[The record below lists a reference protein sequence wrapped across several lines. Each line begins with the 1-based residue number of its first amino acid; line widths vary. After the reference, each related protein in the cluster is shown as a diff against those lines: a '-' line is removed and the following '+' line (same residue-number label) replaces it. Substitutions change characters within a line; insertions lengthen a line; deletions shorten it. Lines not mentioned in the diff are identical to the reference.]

1 MDSKLNSILDQIN
14 SDAPIH
20 GSIPFWS
27 WNDLLEEGELRRQ
40 IRDMKALGMRGFF
53 MHARGGLETEY
64 MSEAWFDA
72 VRVCVDEA
80 KKLGMEAW
88 AYDENGWPSGFAG
101 GELLKDPKNHAC
113 GLVCETVSEFPP
125 ESEDLLGVYAV
136 SELGAVRLVAP
147 NGSDEYVVIRRERD
161 FSYVDT
167 MNPEVTEKFIQ
178 ATHERYLKE
187 LGDDFGKTMPGFFT
201 DEPQYFRW
209 GTPWSDSF
217 LTTFQERF
225 DYDVLEN
232 LPAIFMDYRDAEIYR
247 YDYFLHCS
255 RSYYEGFMKPIY
267 DWCEAHGVQLTG
279 HGIEE
284 WSLGSQMNCCGGIM
298 PFYLY
303 QHLPGIDY
311 LGRDLKNVS
320 GARQM
325 GSVCEQTG
333 KKVAL
338 SETFAG
344 CGWDVSPR
352 ELKQIAELQMA
363 GGVNLVCEHLYAYSA
378 RGERKRDYP
387 HHFSEHSPWHGDFNA
402 FETHFQRL
410 GAALSQGR
418 ELADVLV
425 IHPIR
430 SAYLHFKKTDYKGSV
445 RELDQ
450 AFSQMVEK
458 LSRDQVSYHFGD
470 ETVMR
475 EMGYVDGN
483 RICVGKCTYKCV
495 VLPVCETLDYTT
507 VAMLREYLAAGGK
520 LYLWDQ
526 APTRVDG
533 RPSDLSFLKS
543 NVTYDEVRAA
553 SGVSVFRD
561 GEGVPLHM
569 QLRVAED
576 RRMIF
581 LANTSA
587 ASYPNTEIRLENC
600 NGLAELCLETM
611 ETRPLRGKKNSDGS
625 VTVLYD
631 FENSASCLLIE
642 TEEDQFLPFERSA
655 ERAVVALPRKFR
667 LVDQPENAM
676 ILDQAQISRNGEP
689 FGEVLPWSCIRDTLF
704 EERFEGKLT
713 LRFAFSVR
721 ELPQKLVLVAEP
733 LQGMQIT
740 VNGNSVEMGGDWRID
755 RRFLGADI
763 ASLTRIGENEIL
775 LTVDYFQRDD
785 VYRVLYGGGNEALRN
800 CLTFDTEIEPI
811 YLFGGFRVYSQ
822 TPWQEDAD
830 SRVMRN
836 AGPFVLTAQDETVD
850 FGDVVRD
857 GFAFFTGKM
866 TGETV
871 LDYREGDPTLLALDG
886 RFATCAVE
894 INGEDLG
901 VQLFSDRFDLK
912 PYLKEGEN
920 RLRLTLCF
928 SNRNLLGP
936 HHRMTAEP
944 QFVGPVN
951 FSFEKNWKNGFCERF
966 RYDYSFIKWGI
977 GFSFNKE

>member
-1 MDSKLNSILDQIN
+1 MDKKLNGLLERIKT
-14 SDAPIH
+14 DAPTH

-27 WNDLLEEGELRRQ
+27 WNDRLEEGELRRQ

-64 MSEAWFDA
+64 MSEEWFHA
-72 VRVCVDEA
+72 IRVCIDEA

-88 AYDENGWPSGFAG
+88 AYDENGWPSGFGG
-101 GELLKDPKNHAC
+101 GELLKDPQNHAC
-113 GLVCETVSEFPP
+113 GLVCETVTEFPAD
-125 ESEDLLGVYAV
+125 EEDLLGVYTV
-136 SELGAVRLVAP
+136 SPRGAVRLVAP
-147 NGSDEYVVIRRERD
+147 NGADEYVVIRRKRD

-167 MNPEVTEKFIQ
+167 MNPAVTEKFIQ

-201 DEPQYFRW
+201 DEPQYFRY

-217 LTTFQERF
+217 LTTFRERF

-232 LPAIFMDYRDAEIYR
+232 LPAIFMEYEDSEIYR

-352 ELKQIAELQMA
+352 ELKRIAELQMA
-363 GGVNLVCEHLYAYSA
+363 GGVNLICEHLYAYSA

-387 HHFSEHSPWHGDFNA
+387 HHFSEHSPWHDDFTD

-410 GAALSQGR
+410 GSALSQGR

-430 SAYLHFKKTDYKGSV
+430 SAYLRFSKTDYKGSV
-445 RELDQ
+445 ADLDR
-450 AFSQMVEK
+450 AFSALVEK
-458 LSRDQVSYHFGD
+458 LSADQVSYHFGD
-470 ETVMR
+470 ETILK
-475 EMGYVDGN
+475 EMGSVEGDRIRVGN
-483 RICVGKCTYKCV
+483 CTYSCV
-495 VLPVCETLDYTT
+495 VLPVCETLDYST
-507 VAMLREYLAAGGK
+507 VDMLRAYLAEGGR

-533 RPSDLSFLKS
+533 RPADLSFLQS
-543 NVTYDEVRAA
+543 NVTYDDVRNVA
-553 SGVSVFRD
+553 GVRVSRQ
-561 GEGVPLHM
+561 GGGVPLHM
-569 QLRVAED
+569 QLRVVD
-576 RRMIF
+576 DKRMIF

-587 ASYPNTEIRLENC
+587 ASYPNTEIRVANC
-600 NGLAELCLETM
+600 NGLAELCLATM
-611 ETRPLRGKKNSDGS
+611 ELRPLRGKKHSDGS

-631 FENSASCLLIE
+631 FDDSASCLLIE
-642 TEEDQFLPFERSA
+642 ADEAFLPYEMS
-655 ERAVVALPRKFR
+655 EEQAVIALQSQFR
-667 LVDQPENAM
+667 LVEQPENSM
-676 ILDQAQISRNGEP
+676 ILDQAQISRNGAP
-689 FGEVLPWSCIRDTLF
+689 FGEALPWSCIRDTLF
-704 EERFEGKLT
+704 EERFEGKLA
-713 LRFAFSVR
+713 LRFAFPIKD
-721 ELPQKLVLVAEP
+721 LPTKLVLVAEP

-740 VNGNSVEMGGDWRID
+740 VNGTPVTMGDDWRID

-763 ASLTRIGENEIL
+763 AALTRIGENEIL
-775 LTVDYFQRDD
+775 LTVDYFQRED

-800 CLTFDTEIEPI
+800 CLTFDTEIEPL
-811 YLFGGFRVYSQ
+811 YLFGDFRVCPQ
-822 TPWQEDAD
+822 AEWQKDAD
-830 SRVMRN
+830 PRVLRN
-836 AGPFVLTAQDETVD
+836 AGPFALAACRETVD
-850 FGDVVRD
+850 LRDVVRD

-866 TGETV
+866 TVETV
-871 LDYREGDPTLLALDG
+871 IDYKDGDPTLLALGG
-886 RFATCAVE
+886 RFATCAAE
-894 INGEDLG
+894 INGRWLG
-901 VQLFSDRFDLK
+901 TQIFSDRFDLK
-912 PYLKEGEN
+912 PYLKAGEN

-966 RYDYSFIKWGI
+966 RYDYSFVKWGI
-977 GFSFNKE
+977 D